1 MNHRSFTVLIF
12 FTGGNNNQTTTD
24 GNKGNN
30 EGTKLSS
37 DKIQEAVVAITTAKA
52 GDTYTVDMSDATVAP
67 KDVLEA
73 AKGKDVDIVL
83 DMNGY
88 KWTINGNNIQADNLK
103 DINLAVDTDSDA
115 IPDDVISELAGNNPV
130 KQISLAYSG
139 DFGFKASLTY
149 NIGSEY
155 AGKYGNLYYYDS
167 TGRMIFQ
174 NAGAI
179 DADGNISLNFSHAS
193 EYAVVIADYADNTA
207 TGGIATGDS
216 TPIALYAV
224 LCVMAI
230 ALAGIAAVTR
240 KKNV

>member
-1 MNHRSFTVLIF
+1 MKSAYGRCCCHINNGYIINTD
-12 FTGGNNNQTTTD
+12 TGSYYFEALAEVDDSVPPTDDNNGSTGDNNQTTTD

-37 DKIQEAVVAITTAKA
+37 DKIQEAVAAINTAKA

-174 NAGAI
+174 NAGTI
-179 DADGNISLNFSHAS
+179 DADSI
-193 EYAVVIADYADNTA
+193 
-207 TGGIATGDS
+207 
-216 TPIALYAV
+216 
-224 LCVMAI
+224 
-230 ALAGIAAVTR
+230 
-240 KKNV
+240 

>member
-1 MNHRSFTVLIF
+1 
-12 FTGGNNNQTTTD
+12 
-24 GNKGNN
+24 
-30 EGTKLSS
+30 
-37 DKIQEAVVAITTAKA
+37 
-52 GDTYTVDMSDATVAP
+52 
-67 KDVLEA
+67 
-73 AKGKDVDIVL
+73 
-83 DMNGY
+83 MNGY

-103 DINLAVDTDSDA
+103 DINLSVDTDSDA

-193 EYAVVIADYADNTA
+193 EYAVVIADYADNSA
-207 TGGIATGDS
+207 TSSIATGRQLAYSIVCCSVCDGNCIS
-216 TPIALYAV
+216 RYCCCNKKEE
-224 LCVMAI
+224 CVKSM
-230 ALAGIAAVTR
+230 
-240 KKNV
+240 N

>member
-1 MNHRSFTVLIF
+1 MKSAYGRCCCHINNGYIINTDTGSYYFEADAEIDDSVPPTDDNNGS
-12 FTGGNNNQTTTD
+12 TGGNNNQTTTD

-37 DKIQEAVVAITTAKA
+37 DKIQEAVAAITTAKA

-139 DFGFKASLTY
+139 DFGLCQSGQYQFLCIVDESWFFGLRQTK
-149 NIGSEY
+149 Y
-155 AGKYGNLYYYDS
+155 AFPLHS
-167 TGRMIFQ
+167 F
-174 NAGAI
+174 AFVPLFV
-179 DADGNISLNFSHAS
+179 SF
-193 EYAVVIADYADNTA
+193 
-207 TGGIATGDS
+207 
-216 TPIALYAV
+216 
-224 LCVMAI
+224 
-230 ALAGIAAVTR
+230 
-240 KKNV
+240 